1 MTEEIQEIERLIKQS
16 SEFADSLIR
25 LARKFQERN
34 RHQAQ
39 YHEERPENLVALNKE
54 LTYLRSYIDIVKR
67 EIGPERHF
75 DQREAYVKARA
86 SIVDG
91 TATPQEAV
99 IEFLRVGVT
108 DKTMTPDFAVEQLAK
123 LLRADLPV
131 SQRIQVRETAK
142 AAFEAGADVV
152 SKVRPFLKGANQQQA
167 QEHQQITK
175 KAVVTP

>member
-16 SEFADSLIR
+16 GELADSLMR
-25 LARKFQERN
+25 LARKLQEPN
-34 RHQAQ
+34 HYQVQ
-39 YHEERPENLVALNKE
+39 YREERPENLGALHSE

-75 DQREAYVKARA
+75 TQEEAYVKARMSVA
-86 SIVDG
+86 DG

-99 IEFLRVGVT
+99 IEFLRVGVA

-152 SKVRPFLKGANQQQA
+152 RKVRPFLKGANQQQA
-167 QEHQQITK
+167 QEHQQIRK
-175 KAVVTP
+175 KVAITP